1 MSAREADR
9 EAQVLEYIRTY
20 IGEHGCP
27 PTRTEI
33 AEHIDRTPT
42 VAQRIVQRL
51 IDDGLIQPHGRRGM
65 RVVAKAQTEVM

>member
-1 MSAREADR
+1 MSDRDIEREG
-9 EAQVLEYIRTY
+9 QVLEFIRAY

-42 VAQRIVQRL
+42 VAQRIVGRL
-51 IDDGLIQPHGRRGM
+51 IEDGLIQPHGRRGM
-65 RVVAKAQTEVM
+65 RVVAKAQTETM